1 MSETNWE
8 DLYQK
13 GDTHWDKG
21 EGSPG
26 LVDFLRERPELA
38 RGSVLVP
45 GCGTGH
51 DARIWSEHGF
61 RAFGFDIAPSA
72 VRLAREKTEAAGLGA
87 EFRLG
92 DFLSDE
98 PFERFDYLFEHT
110 LYCAIQPDRRED
122 YFDAAQRWLRPGGDL
137 VAVHYLIPD
146 KEGPPF
152 GTTRDEVVE
161 RFSPGFELLAEWTP
175 RSWEHRQ
182 DLELMLHWRR
192 KV

>member
-1 MSETNWE
+1 MSETDWE
-8 DLYQK
+8 ELYQQ

-26 LVDFLRERPELA
+26 LVDFLADRSELP

-51 DARIWSEHGF
+51 DARLWSKRGF
-61 RAFGFDIAPSA
+61 RTVGLDIAPSA
-72 VRLAREKTEAAGLGA
+72 VRLATEKTEAAGLTA

-98 PFERFDYLFEHT
+98 PFERFDRLFEHT
-110 LYCAIQPDRRED
+110 LYCAIHPSRRGD
-122 YFDAAQRWLRPGGDL
+122 YFEAARRWLRPGGDFI
-137 VAVHYLIPD
+137 AVHYLIPD
-146 KEGPPF
+146 EDGPPF
-152 GTTRDEVVE
+152 GTTREEVVK
-161 RFSPGFELLAEWTP
+161 RFSPGFELLKEWTP
-175 RSWEHRQ
+175 RSWDHRQ

-192 KV
+192 K